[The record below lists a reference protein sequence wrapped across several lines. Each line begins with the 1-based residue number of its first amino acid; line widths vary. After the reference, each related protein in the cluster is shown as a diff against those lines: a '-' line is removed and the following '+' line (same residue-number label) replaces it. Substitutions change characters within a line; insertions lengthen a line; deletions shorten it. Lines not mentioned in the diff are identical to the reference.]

1 MDKENYNSEIT
12 LMEDHWW
19 FVSRR
24 LILKN
29 IMDQYVG
36 FGGKI
41 NILEI
46 GCGSGG
52 NLNFLS
58 KYGTLSALELDDN
71 ARAHAISKNICKV
84 EYGKLPYEI
93 TCDKSFDIICLFD
106 VLEHIEEDIISLTT
120 IHKYLKKGG
129 KIILTVPAYMF
140 LWSKHDVMSHHK
152 RRYNMRQISRMLES
166 TGYNVKYISYF
177 NFLLF
182 PLILIIRLL
191 ETISKIDLRKNDL
204 KQENKIVNYLLKKI
218 FSFESKLL
226 PRLSVPFGMSIITIG
241 SKIIK

>member
-1 MDKENYNSEIT
+1 MDKENYKSEIS
-12 LMEDHWW
+12 LMNNHWW
-19 FVSRR
+19 FVSRK

-29 IMDQYVG
+29 ILDQYVD
-36 FGGKI
+36 KSNKL

-71 ARAHAISKNICKV
+71 ARAHATSKNICKV
-84 EYGKLPYEI
+84 DYGKLPYDI
-93 TCDKSFDIICLFD
+93 PFDKRFDIICLFD
-106 VLEHIEEDIISLTT
+106 VLEHIEEDILSLTT
-120 IHKYLKKGG
+120 IHEYLNKGG

-140 LWSKHDVMSHHK
+140 LWSRHDMYSHHK
-152 RRYNMRQISRMLES
+152 RRYNMSQINRMLKS
-166 TGYNVKYISYF
+166 TGYNVKYSSYF

-182 PLILIIRLL
+182 PMIFTFRLL
-191 ETISKIDLRKNDL
+191 EKIIRFDLRKNDL

-226 PRLSVPFGMSIITIG
+226 PRLSVPFGMSIVSIG
-241 SKIIK
+241 IK